1 MVTTVAPA
9 HSGTARVTWNPMM
22 WEKGATAAT
31 VSRSVTRSPRVTW
44 RTEVT
49 RLAWVSSTPLGSP
62 VVPLE

>member
-1 MVTTVAPA
+1 MVTTVAPE
-9 HSGTARVTWNPMM
+9 HSGTARVTRNPMM
-22 WEKGATAAT
+22 WEKGGTASR
-31 VSRSVTRSPRVTW
+31 VSRSPTRSPLPTW